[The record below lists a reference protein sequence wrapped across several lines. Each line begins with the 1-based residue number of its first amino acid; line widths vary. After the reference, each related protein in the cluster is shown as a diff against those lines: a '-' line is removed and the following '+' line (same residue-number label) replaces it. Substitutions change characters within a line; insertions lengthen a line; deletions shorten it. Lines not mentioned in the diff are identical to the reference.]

1 MDLEL
6 KGRRALVTG
15 AHRGT
20 GQIIAQKLAAEGAQV
35 FAHGPDTDALA
46 ETLTLIPNA
55 TLAPGD
61 IETDAGADA
70 VAAVC
75 KPVDIL
81 INNMGSAER
90 GKWGA
95 LSMDKWIKQ
104 YEHNVLSGVRLID
117 RLSPDMER
125 QGFGRIIALG
135 TVGTTTPN
143 KVMPHYYAA
152 KGALVTM
159 MASLAKALGG
169 TGVTCNTVSPG
180 LIATDEVKAAYIARA
195 VKRGEAGDWASLEP
209 AVAKELGLATGH
221 IPTREEV
228 ADLVVFLASN
238 RASAITGQS
247 LRIDGG
253 MTGTVV

>member
-1 MDLEL
+1 MELNL

-20 GQIIAQKLAAEGAQV
+20 GQIIAQKLAAEGAEVYVQ
-35 FAHGPDTDALA
+35 GPDEAALA
-46 ETLTLIPNA
+46 ETRALIPTA
-55 TLAPGD
+55 KLAPGD
-61 IETDAGADA
+61 IETDVGADA
-70 VAAVC
+70 VAAAC
-75 KPVDIL
+75 GDIDIL

-95 LSMDKWIKQ
+95 LSMDQWIKQ

-117 RLSPDMER
+117 RFSPHM
-125 QGFGRIIALG
+125 QAQSFGRIIALG
-135 TVGTTTPN
+135 TVGTTAPN

-180 LIATDEVKAAYIARA
+180 LIATDEIKAAYTMRA
-195 VKRGEAGDWASLEP
+195 KKRGEPDDWASVEP

-228 ADLVVFLASN
+228 ADLVVFLASS

-247 LRIDGG
+247 IRIDGG